1 MTPHVNR
8 DDDNDVEIKVQPFD
22 TSNFGR
28 RIGDAI
34 LAILVA
40 LIGWGGYYVQ
50 TLAADIRNMSAQI
63 IVLQQKVERSDD
75 AYKAFYDR
83 LMPQMFS
90 VQQGAD
96 LARRITAVEIML
108 DEHQKLYAHHGAMK
122 DLAVIQQR
130 LDVIN
135 EKLKT
140 TNK

>member
-8 DDDNDVEIKVQPFD
+8 DDDNDAEIKVQPFD

-108 DEHQKLYAHHGAMK
+108 DEHQKLYAHHGATK

>member
-8 DDDNDVEIKVQPFD
+8 DDDNDAEIKVQPFD

-108 DEHQKLYAHHGAMK
+108 DEHQELYAHHGAMK

>member
-8 DDDNDVEIKVQPFD
+8 DDDNDAEIKVQPFD